1 MCIRD
6 RSRGSPENPRDEVF
20 ASGLTEING
29 DLNLPPE
36 STGKQRRQA
45 FANWLTSADQ
55 PLSARVAVNRIW
67 HHIFGAGI
75 VATTSDFGAAGAR
88 PTHPELLDWLAS
100 ELVQPSVNASG
111 QALRKS
117 SEQPWSMKRMIRLL
131 VMSDAFRQSSSPRM
145 EALAQDTGSALLWR
159 FPPRRMTAEAIR
171 DSIVQASGSL
181 NPAIGGKS
189 YRIHNVK
196 KRYAQW
202 EVTDNHSE
210 KTWRRMIYQERMRRV
225 DDRMFTAFDFP
236 DCGQVRPRRPVST
249 TPLQALNLLNSD
261 FVIEQSKRIASR
273 AMSET
278 SNQTPEA
285 VNRCFEL
292 LLGRA
297 PGAAEKKACIVLA
310 EEQNLAL
317 VCRALLNSNEF
328 AFLP

>member
-1 MCIRD
+1 
-6 RSRGSPENPRDEVF
+6 
-20 ASGLTEING
+20 L
-29 DLNLPPE
+29 
-36 STGKQRRQA
+36 
-45 FANWLTSADQ
+45 
-55 PLSARVAVNRIW
+55 
-67 HHIFGAGI
+67 
-75 VATTSDFGAAGAR
+75 
-88 PTHPELLDWLAS
+88 
-100 ELVQPSVNASG
+100 
-111 QALRKS
+111 
-117 SEQPWSMKRMIRLL
+117 EQPWSMKHMIRLL
-131 VMSDAFRQSSSPRM
+131 VMSDAFKQSSAPRTDG
-145 EALAQDTGSALLWR
+145 LTQDAGAALLWR

-236 DCGQVRPRRPVST
+236 DCGQVRPKRPVST

-261 FVIEQSKRIASR
+261 FVIEQSNLIAQR
-273 AMSET
+273 AMSD
-278 SNQTPEA
+278 SNNQTSVA

-292 LLGRA
+292 LLGRSPDA
-297 PGAAEKKACIVLA
+297 VEKEACTALA
-310 EEQNLAL
+310 EEQSLAL